1 MQKWREDSL
10 PNLRT
15 LKAVTDNKH
24 ATHEIV

>member
-1 MQKWREDSL
+1 MQEMEVGFIAK
-10 PNLRT
+10 LRT